1 MWTRPPERAPR
12 LALTAAPS
20 VSAHPSPA
28 LPHEHWLSSRKR
40 WPYVCSFQSYGQAPL
55 TSPCLS
61 FLVSAIG
68 AASPDLSGFVGGTH
82 VAGGGAALGPRET
95 KTRTGP

>member
-1 MWTRPPERAPR
+1 MSQ
-12 LALTAAPS
+12 L
-20 VSAHPSPA
+20 
-28 LPHEHWLSSRKR
+28 
-40 WPYVCSFQSYGQAPL
+40 CSFQSYGQAPL

-68 AASPDLSGFVGGTH
+68 AASPDLSGFVGGIH